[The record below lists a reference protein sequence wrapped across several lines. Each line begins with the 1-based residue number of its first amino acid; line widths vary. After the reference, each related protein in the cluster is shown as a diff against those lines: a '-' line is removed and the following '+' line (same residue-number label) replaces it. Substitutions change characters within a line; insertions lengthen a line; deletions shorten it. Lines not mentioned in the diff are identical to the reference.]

1 MAANIINATTTGVTT
16 TGGDESKLDFQT
28 SGATRLSI
36 ASTQA
41 FSPAVFWRENAQIVP
56 RDYTITAGKN
66 AYSVGPIELGPDVVV
81 TVPDGSVWTVI

>member
-1 MAANIINATTTGVTT
+1 MAANIINATTAGITT
-16 TGGDESKLDFQT
+16 TGGDESILNLQT
-28 SGATRLSI
+28 AGVTRLSI

-41 FSPAVFWRENAQIVP
+41 LSPSVFWRENGQVVS
-56 RDYTITAGKN
+56 RDYTITAGRN

>member
-1 MAANIINATTTGVTT
+1 MAANIINATTAGITT
-16 TGGDESKLDFQT
+16 TGGDESILNLQT
-28 SGATRLSI
+28 AGVTRLSI

-41 FSPAVFWRENAQIVP
+41 LSPAAFFRESGQVVS
-56 RDYTITAGKN
+56 RDYTITEGRN